1 MTDKE
6 NKHSIRVSDGTFI
19 SLFDPKYFHV
29 LINDEELNSL
39 SSDVAV
45 RVVDSGSNYV
55 DKLVQIMAPLGK
67 PSDELLKSLVRQ
79 EKPIHLAIKD
89 DNTGNLYESHSG
101 YIKYGPN
108 VVYGKGFPMGQFTMA
123 CVFMD

>member
-19 SLFDPKYFHV
+19 NLFDPKYFHV

-55 DKLVQIMAPLGK
+55 DKLVQIMVPLGK

-79 EKPIHLAIKD
+79 EKPIHLVIKD

-123 CVFMD
+123 CVFMN

>member
-19 SLFDPKYFHV
+19 NLFDPKYFHV

-55 DKLVQIMAPLGK
+55 DKLAQIMVPLGK

-79 EKPIHLAIKD
+79 EKPIHLVIKD

-108 VVYGKGFPMGQFTMA
+108 VVYGKRFPMGQFTIG
-123 CVFMD
+123 CVFMN

>member
-6 NKHSIRVSDGTFI
+6 NKHSIRVSDGTLI

-55 DKLVQIMAPLGK
+55 DKLVQIMVPLGK

-89 DNTGNLYESHSG
+89 DNTDNLYESHSG

>member
-6 NKHSIRVSDGTFI
+6 NKYSIRVSDGTFI
-19 SLFDPKYFHV
+19 SLFDSKYFHV

-55 DKLVQIMAPLGK
+55 DKLVQIMVPLGK

-123 CVFMD
+123 CVFMN

>member
-6 NKHSIRVSDGTFI
+6 NKHSIRVSDGAFI

-55 DKLVQIMAPLGK
+55 DKLVQIMVPLGK

-101 YIKYGPN
+101 YIKYGLN

-123 CVFMD
+123 CVFMN

>member
-1 MTDKE
+1 MG
-6 NKHSIRVSDGTFI
+6 SQRVNLSDGTFI
-19 SLFDPKYFHV
+19 SIFDSKYFHV
-29 LINDEELNSL
+29 LINDEELNGL

-55 DKLVQIMAPLGK
+55 DKLVQIMVPLGT
-67 PSDELLKSLVRQ
+67 PSDELLKSVVRQ
-79 EKPIHLAIKD
+79 EKPIHLVIKD

-108 VVYGKGFPMGQFTMA
+108 IVYGKGFPMGQFTVA

>member
-1 MTDKE
+1 M
-6 NKHSIRVSDGTFI
+6 V
-19 SLFDPKYFHV
+19 
-29 LINDEELNSL
+29 
-39 SSDVAV
+39 
-45 RVVDSGSNYV
+45 
-55 DKLVQIMAPLGK
+55 PLGS

>member
-1 MTDKE
+1 MESK
-6 NKHSIRVSDGTFI
+6 SIKLRDGIFM
-19 SLFDPKYFHV
+19 SLFDSKNFHV
-29 LINDEELNSL
+29 LVNSEELSGL
-39 SSDVAV
+39 SSDMTI
-45 RVVDSGSNYV
+45 RVVDSDSNYV
-55 DKLVQIMAPLGK
+55 DKLVRIMVPLGM

-79 EKPIHLAIKD
+79 EKPIHLVIKD

-108 VVYGKGFPMGQFTMA
+108 VVYGKEFPMGQFTMA

>member
-6 NKHSIRVSDGTFI
+6 NKRSIRVSDGTFI

-39 SSDVAV
+39 SSDVAA

-55 DKLVQIMAPLGK
+55 DKLVQIVVPLGK

>member
-1 MTDKE
+1 MKQEDE
-6 NKHSIRVSDGTFI
+6 EKHIQLSDGTFI
-19 SLFDPKYFHV
+19 SLFDSKYFHV
-29 LINDEELNSL
+29 LINDEELSSL

-55 DKLVQIMAPLGK
+55 DKLVRIMVPLGA

-79 EKPIHLAIKD
+79 EKPIHLVIKD

-108 VVYGKGFPMGQFTMA
+108 VVYGKEFPMGQFTMA
-123 CVFMD
+123 CVFMN

>member
-6 NKHSIRVSDGTFI
+6 NKRSIRVSDGTFI

-39 SSDVAV
+39 SSDAAV

-55 DKLVQIMAPLGK
+55 DKLVQIMVPLGM

-79 EKPIHLAIKD
+79 EKPIHLVIKD

-108 VVYGKGFPMGQFTMA
+108 VVYGKGFPMGQFTIG

>member
-6 NKHSIRVSDGTFI
+6 NKYSIRVSDGTFI
-19 SLFDPKYFHV
+19 SLFDQKYFHV

-55 DKLVQIMAPLGK
+55 DKLVQIMVPLGK

-123 CVFMD
+123 CVFMN

>member
-6 NKHSIRVSDGTFI
+6 NKRSIRVSDGTFI

-39 SSDVAV
+39 SSDIAA

-55 DKLVQIMAPLGK
+55 DKLVQIMVPLGK

-79 EKPIHLAIKD
+79 EKPIHLVIKD

>member
-1 MTDKE
+1 MESK
-6 NKHSIRVSDGTFI
+6 SIKLRDEIFM
-19 SLFDPKYFHV
+19 SLFDSKNFHV

-55 DKLVQIMAPLGK
+55 DKLVQIMVPLGK

-123 CVFMD
+123 CVFMN

>member
-6 NKHSIRVSDGTFI
+6 NKHSIQVSDGTFI
-19 SLFDPKYFHV
+19 SLFYPKYFHV

-55 DKLVQIMAPLGK
+55 DKLVQIMVPLGK

-123 CVFMD
+123 CVFMN

>member
-19 SLFDPKYFHV
+19 SFFDPKYFHV

-39 SSDVAV
+39 SSDAAV

-55 DKLVQIMAPLGK
+55 DKLVQIMVPLGK
-67 PSDELLKSLVRQ
+67 PSDELLKRLVRQ

-108 VVYGKGFPMGQFTMA
+108 VMYGKGFPMGQFTMA

>member
-1 MTDKE
+1 MESK
-6 NKHSIRVSDGTFI
+6 SIKLSDGIFM
-19 SLFDPKYFHV
+19 SLFDSKNFHV
-29 LINDEELNSL
+29 LVNSEELSGL
-39 SSDVAV
+39 GSDMTI
-45 RVVDSGSNYV
+45 RVIDSGSNYV
-55 DKLVQIMAPLGK
+55 DKLVQIMVPLGM

-79 EKPIHLAIKD
+79 EKPIHLVIKD